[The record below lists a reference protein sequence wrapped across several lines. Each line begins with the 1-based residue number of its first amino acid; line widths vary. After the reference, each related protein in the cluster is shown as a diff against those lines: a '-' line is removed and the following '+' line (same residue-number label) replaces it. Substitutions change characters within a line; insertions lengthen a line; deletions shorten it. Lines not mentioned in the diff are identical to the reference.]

1 MKGAAGLIHAS
12 AILLFACVLF
22 GWAAPGRAGER
33 VLRCFPTG
41 HIYEYRWKLLELAL
55 AHAKEANVTFRLEP
69 YAEDITQ
76 SRGMSLLQSGAID
89 VLALGTNAE
98 REAAMLPVRV
108 DILKGIIGLRV
119 FLIRREDQPRISRM
133 DGAALRQQLT
143 FGLLRDWADLP
154 IMVANGFV
162 VEPATRYENL
172 FTMLAAGRFDAFPR
186 GINEVYRD
194 LAEYHDTHPQL
205 VLEQTK
211 ALYFPYP
218 VYFWVSKERPEL
230 AQQVE
235 RGLKLALADGSFRAL
250 FTTYYAEEIGQLKK
264 GKRQVLRL
272 ANPVLP
278 PGTADPDTSWWW
290 PQP

>member
-1 MKGAAGLIHAS
+1 MKGVTGLFHARV
-12 AILLFACVLF
+12 AILFACLLL
-22 GWAAPGRAGER
+22 GGAMPGAAGER
-33 VLRCFPTG
+33 VFHCFPTG
-41 HIYEYRWKLLELAL
+41 PIYEYRWKLLELAL
-55 AHAKEANVTFRLEP
+55 TRTAERDQPFRLAP

-76 SRGMSLLQSGAID
+76 TRSVSLLQSGAID

-98 REAAMLPVRV
+98 REAAMLPIRI
-108 DILKGIIGLRV
+108 DILKGIIGFRV
-119 FLIRREDQPRISRM
+119 FLIRREDQPRIARM
-133 DGAALRQQLT
+133 DAPALRQQLT

-194 LAEYHDTHPQL
+194 LAENRELHPQL

-218 VYFWVSKERPEL
+218 VFFWVSKERPEL
-230 AQQVE
+230 ARRLE
-235 RGLKLALADGSFRAL
+235 RGLKLALADGSFKAL
-250 FTTYYAEEIGQLKK
+250 FTTYYAEEIGLMKK
-264 GKRQVLRL
+264 NKRQVLRL

-290 PQP
+290 PQ